1 MNDFPYDDLTDEYWA
16 NESKKNKLEEAIRAA
31 IRKLEGPDMPFR
43 VREAVTMLREVI
55 DED

>member
-1 MNDFPYDDLTDEYWA
+1 MVGDWGQKIVRNML
-16 NESKKNKLEEAIRAA
+16 LETTIRAA

-55 DED
+55 EDD